1 MNPSPPAS
9 ATSSSLSLLT
19 VSEEAST
26 EVTPTAVDVHVV
38 LTADR
43 FFSGLAALEKAEEL
57 RRLVIGLAAAGLPDD
72 AVSLEGASLDVS
84 SGIFAKSS
92 SVTYRVKVHLLDM
105 DRLGDVLDAVAAC
118 KKASLSHLVWVY
130 PTSAPL
136 ALVRECSMRAAAKAE
151 ALASA
156 LGFELG
162 GVHSVRDEEHAF
174 APPSHAPYGG
184 LGAPAAARGRM
195 ASSSVA
201 QELGGLDLLP
211 KKSVTTRVQVEY
223 LIAAPR

>member
-1 MNPSPPAS
+1 MNPTLPSCAAASP
-9 ATSSSLSLLT
+9 LSLLT
-19 VSEEAST
+19 ISEEASS
-26 EVTPTAVDVHVV
+26 EVTPIAVDIHVV

-43 FFSGLAALEKAEEL
+43 FFSGRAALEKAEEL
-57 RRLVIGLAAAGLPDD
+57 RRLVIGLGAAGLPED

-118 KKASLSHLVWVY
+118 RKASLSHLVWVY
-130 PTSAPL
+130 PRSAPL
-136 ALVRECSMRAAAKAE
+136 TLVRECSARAAAKAE

-156 LGFELG
+156 LGFELA
-162 GVHSVRDEEHAF
+162 GVHSVRDEEHAV
-174 APPSHAPYGG
+174 APPSHAPCGG
-184 LGAPAAARGRM
+184 FGAPAPARARA
-195 ASSSVA
+195 ASSSLA

-211 KKSVTTRVQVEY
+211 KKSVTTRVQVE
-223 LIAAPR
+223 